1 MRSWPGIVYWF
12 CEENEEITWT
22 SNSQMSE
29 TYSEI
34 SPSRRFNYRADGR
47 VAKPNRAASKMQF
60 PFLGMGHRS
69 LIWDLTNK
77 NGDLMGLPLI
87 TSCFGGSFCGSFY
100 LGPSSPRISCCKHGS
115 SEGKGWSKSFPSVK
129 LWSCAKS
136 DRPARLWSNRSPKV
150 KVWSVLGHLHGYT
163 PRSLETSSGTDKDWS
178 KSQGTS
184 NRTCPPPTFLS
195 YFFQDVHLPKIHS
208 PPWKCDLLHP
218 VDLRPSRQLLE
229 PLRQQHLRQVQR
241 AAQRQGAQRGG
252 QRARGERLMEAFAQ
266 GQAVQSRQAPESHNY
281 FDVKKQ
287 QIGLE
292 KRCIYIYIAWWTYEK
307 NTRIPN
313 KETKWKWSSPVK
325 AIFQMRMP

>member
-1 MRSWPGIVYWF
+1 
-12 CEENEEITWT
+12 
-22 SNSQMSE
+22 MSE

-34 SPSRRFNYRADGR
+34 SPSRRFNYRA

-184 NRTCPPPTFLS
+184 NRIMSTPNFLKLLFSGFSSPKNPQPSLEMWPSPSRWPSAQPSTPGAAPAAPPPTGPAGSAASGRATWRATRPLGEADGS
-195 YFFQDVHLPKIHS
+195 LCPRSSGPKS
-208 PPWKCDLLHP
+208 AGSWGP
-218 VDLRPSRQLLE
+218 QLLWC
-229 PLRQQHLRQVQR
+229 
-241 AAQRQGAQRGG
+241 
-252 QRARGERLMEAFAQ
+252 
-266 GQAVQSRQAPESHNY
+266 
-281 FDVKKQ
+281 KKTANRF
-287 QIGLE
+287 G
-292 KRCIYIYIAWWTYEK
+292 KTVCIYIYIFYIYIYILEGPHRLV
-307 NTRIPN
+307 NG
-313 KETKWKWSSPVK
+313 
-325 AIFQMRMP
+325 